1 LKAHLDLRAL
11 VSAEQD
17 GAKLKLTFTA
27 GEKTLKVSGQ
37 CLRDR
42 HRTTLV

>member
-17 GAKLKLTFTA
+17 GPKLKLTFTA
-27 GEKTLKVSGQ
+27 GEKTLKVSWQ
-37 CLRDR
+37 CLQDR
-42 HRTTLV
+42 RRTTVV